1 MTHRFRA
8 DDILKFGSGEIAR
21 TYLKC
26 AQSNRNFPLLKDK
39 FEVYKII
46 VKKQPYKLPNTNRDL
61 FPICDLSNCHKNF
74 HKLGQR

>member
-1 MTHRFRA
+1 MTQQYGA
-8 DDILKFGSGEIAR
+8 DDILIFGSGEN
-21 TYLKC
+21 TPTFLKC
-26 AQSNRNFPLLKDK
+26 TQRNRNFPLLKDK
-39 FEVYKII
+39 SDAYKII